1 MTDIASY
8 PYTRYESYVPSIEVN
23 PASIFYQR
31 ITSQNVSETNCQ
43 FTIRSPSA
51 RAYLQSKAMID
62 WKLKIEKVDTTA
74 GVPNATSVPWNG
86 CLDYFGLKN
95 TSLPISNSFS
105 SVTCSVNGSSTT
117 ISQPRRI
124 FDCLSQC
131 MVTKDESDKYFS
143 GKYPN
148 QMGGAWNF
156 QGLNTVRGP
165 AATKDA
171 MQLDQ
176 SSLQSYEDM
185 NSRLLRRG
193 LSAKP
198 ETVYNAAAFFN
209 NVADATISVL
219 ENLICP
225 PFDCYADCDKTKMP
239 YWSPWRYMSQSIP
252 NIQSLEIDIQMN
264 HLAASVLFPQ
274 YAQNQVAAN
283 VAGFKIGGLNSV
295 AADLLLYWSEQNPQA
310 EIPRSVDLQTYQI
323 REFQKVLG
331 LIDYEYTTVDCDLI
345 QLQSVPSAIIIH
357 VEKNKDSPLYTC
369 TALGGDDNGLSNVV
383 YHNNTGQHC
392 FDSYAE
398 IVSVEVILGNKPN
411 VISTNFSQE
420 ELYKLTLKNTKQL
433 PYNFSDWRGRKNPKV
448 AATGFYDRTSGFR
461 DYASKCMVV
470 LTPQDLAEKTS
481 TGVFSSNSIQIRIT
495 LLPHDGF
502 AGWPASGLAAAVNQ
516 NWVAYNH
523 LVFSKEFL
531 RVESDKA
538 QFVSQNVDEN
548 VARKLT
554 SQAPRDMSG
563 SGLRVGG
570 GLGVGGRRRRVN
582 PLSKIRSRV

>member
-23 PASIFYQR
+23 PASVFYQR
-31 ITSQNVSETNCQ
+31 ITSQNVSNTNCQ
-43 FTIRSPSA
+43 FTVRSPSA

-62 WKLKIEKVDTTA
+62 WKLTILKCDAPA
-74 GVPNATSVPWNG
+74 GVVNPAVPVPFTA
-86 CLDYFGLKN
+86 CLDYVGLKM

-105 SVTCSVNGSSTT
+105 SVTCSVNGSSST

-131 MVTKDESDKYFS
+131 MVNKEESDKYFN
-143 GKYPN
+143 GKYPD
-148 QMGGAWNF
+148 QMGGSWNF
-156 QGLNTVRGP
+156 LGVPGNFGP
-165 AATKDA
+165 ARVQDA
-171 MQLDQ
+171 LRVDH
-176 SSLQSYEDM
+176 STLQSYDDM
-185 NSRLLRRG
+185 TSRLLKAG
-193 LSAKP
+193 TTNL
-198 ETVYNAAAFFN
+198 NATAFFN
-209 NVADATISVL
+209 ALNNPVISVL
-219 ENLICP
+219 ENLLCP
-225 PFDCYADCDKTKMP
+225 PFDCYANCDKTKMP

-252 NIQSLEIDIQMN
+252 NIQSLEIDIQMIK
-264 HLAASVLFPQ
+264 LAPSVLFPQ
-274 YAQNQVAAN
+274 YAQNQVNAN
-283 VAGFKIGGLNSV
+283 VAGYDIPTV

-323 REFQKVLG
+323 REFQKNLG
-331 LIDYEYTTVDCDLI
+331 TRNYVEVTEVCDLI
-345 QLQSVPSAIIIH
+345 QLQSVPSAIIVHI
-357 VEKNKDSPLYTC
+357 ERNKDSDFYRC
-369 TALGGDDNGLSNVV
+369 AALGGDDDGACTAN
-383 YHNNTGQHC
+383 YFNNSGNHS

-398 IVSVEVILGNKPN
+398 IINLEIVLGSKPN
-411 VISTNFSQE
+411 VISTNFTQE
-420 ELYKLTLKNTKQL
+420 ELYRLTLKNTKQL
-433 PYNFSDWRGRKNPKV
+433 PYNFTDWKGRKNPKV
-448 AATGFYDRTSGFR
+448 SNVGHNVLTSGFR

-481 TGVFSSNSIQIRIT
+481 TGVFSSNSIQIRVRI
-495 LLPHDGF
+495 LPHDGF
-502 AGWPASGLAAAVNQ
+502 AGWPNSGVAAAVNQ
-516 NWVAYNH
+516 QWVIYNH
-523 LVFSKEFL
+523 LIFSKEFL
-531 RVESDKA
+531 RIEPDKA